1 MKVIEDYC
9 QKIITLH
16 EKMSCLCSK
25 SDEPKINIFDCTPAG
40 DDFEYLR
47 PHGTITL
54 SIDKKYNIPIVDIR
68 FDDWKKIVFVFGQ
81 SILNRENIFNYLI
94 ELHCR
99 PLVLVCCLLM
109 TVVSILFFSF

>member
-1 MKVIEDYC
+1 MKVIEDHC

-25 SDEPKINIFDCTPAG
+25 SDEPKINIFACTLAG
-40 DDFEYLR
+40 DDLEYLW

-54 SIDKKYNIPIVDIR
+54 SIDRKYNIPIVHIR
-68 FDDWKKIVFVFGQ
+68 FDDWEKIVFVFGQ
-81 SILNRENIFNYLI
+81 SILNRDNIFNYLI

-109 TVVSILFFSF
+109 TVVSIRFFSF

>member
-1 MKVIEDYC
+1 MKVIEDHC

-25 SDEPKINIFDCTPAG
+25 SDEPKINIFARTLAV
-40 DDFEYLR
+40 DDLEYLW

-54 SIDKKYNIPIVDIR
+54 SIDRKYNIPIVHIR
-68 FDDWKKIVFVFGQ
+68 FDDWEKIVFVFGQ
-81 SILNRENIFNYLI
+81 SILNRDTIFNYLI

-109 TVVSILFFSF
+109 MVVSIPFFSF

>member
-1 MKVIEDYC
+1 MKVIEEHC

-25 SDEPKINIFDCTPAG
+25 SDEPKINIFACTLAG
-40 DDFEYLR
+40 DDLEYLW

-54 SIDKKYNIPIVDIR
+54 SIDRKYNIPIVHIR
-68 FDDWKKIVFVFGQ
+68 FDDWEKIVFVFGQ
-81 SILNRENIFNYLI
+81 SILNRDNIFNYLI

-109 TVVSILFFSF
+109 TVVSIPFFSF